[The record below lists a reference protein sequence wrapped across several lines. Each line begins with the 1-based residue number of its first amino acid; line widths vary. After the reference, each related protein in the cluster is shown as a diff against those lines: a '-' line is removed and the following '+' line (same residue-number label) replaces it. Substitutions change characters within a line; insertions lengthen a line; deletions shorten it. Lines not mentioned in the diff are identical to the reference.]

1 MRAGT
6 RFFHNFVSCGGEKLV
21 LISAEFADSEDL
33 IFIPKQ
39 SSIQKTDQNMEN
51 STSITDAIW
60 SQFGASLD
68 MLENAINMCPEEHWE
83 TALDFWYLSYHC
95 LFWTDYYL
103 STESAQFEPPKPFS
117 FSEFDP
123 SGMKPERTYTKT
135 EVLDYLDYCRQK
147 AIRLFKELTVN
158 QMSDPWINSS
168 KNYTLVEILL
178 YNMRHIQH
186 HSAQLNL
193 LLRQTINNA
202 PNWVSQAKKI
212 ADK

>member
-1 MRAGT
+1 MNNT
-6 RFFHNFVSCGGEKLV
+6 T
-21 LISAEFADSEDL
+21 LIIDS
-33 IFIPKQ
+33 
-39 SSIQKTDQNMEN
+39 
-51 STSITDAIW
+51 IW

-68 MLENAINMCPEEHWE
+68 MLENAIHMCPDEHWD

-95 LFWTDYYL
+95 IFWTDYYL
-103 STESAQFEPPKPFS
+103 TSEPNKFEPPKPFT

-123 SGMKPERTYTKT
+123 TGKKPDRTYTKT
-135 EVLDYLDYCRQK
+135 EILGYLAHCQQK
-147 AIRLFKELTVN
+147 AYQLIKEQTIDKLN
-158 QMSDPWINSS
+158 DRWISEY
-168 KNYTLVEILL
+168 KNYSLLEILL

-212 ADK
+212 SEI